1 MSDPCMDVFNG
12 IARNHERCLD
22 VFDGIARNHAGWG
35 ILSEL
40 RTILEAL
47 VANPDLLPRMPKDDT
62 IAQEFGAIIALSHD
76 ASVSDDCIACE
87 FYQMLHRLSSRRS
100 GK

>member
-1 MSDPCMDVFNG
+1 MSEFELQMS
-12 IARNHERCLD
+12 ERCLD
-22 VFDGIARNHAGWG
+22 VFDGIARKHAGWG

-47 VANPDLLPRMPKDDT
+47 VANPDLLPRMPKDDA
-62 IAQEFGAIIALSHD
+62 IAQEFGAIIALSRD
-76 ASVSDDCIACE
+76 ASVSDDHIGCE
-87 FYQMLHRLSSRRS
+87 FYEMLHRLSSRRS